1 MCLGLGRWTSEGDLK
16 KSINFNKIVRDVKYD
31 EVSKQFTVRVKDGI
45 KNEID
50 PSEKFDYVLVA
61 SGHYSVP
68 HVPEF
73 PGIDRFPGRV
83 MHAHDFR
90 DASEFA
96 GQRLLLVGASYSAED
111 IALQVIKVYFKT
123 LMNLTI
129 TKSIMVYNFEAFSAT
144 VLF

>member
-1 MCLGLGRWTSEGDLK
+1 MRKW
-16 KSINFNKIVRDVKYD
+16 INFNKIVRDVKYD
-31 EVSKQFTVRVKDGI
+31 EVSKQFTVRVKDGV

-50 PSEKFDYVLVA
+50 PAEKFDYVLVA

-68 HVPEF
+68 NVPEF

-90 DASEFA
+90 DASEFV

-111 IALQVIKVYFKT
+111 IALQCIKVYS
-123 LMNLTI
+123 NLFQEQKYCPNYSFLKKI
-129 TKSIMVYNFEAFSAT
+129 QNSS
-144 VLF
+144 LF

>member
-1 MCLGLGRWTSEGDLK
+1 MFPFNALINIFTILGRWTSEGDLK

-31 EVSKQFTVRVKDGI
+31 ETSKQFTVRVKDGI

-50 PSEKFDYVLVA
+50 PDEKFDYVLVA

-68 HVPEF
+68 NVPEF

-90 DASEFA
+90 DASEFK

-111 IALQVIKVYFKT
+111 IALQCIKVNIIAHK
-123 LMNLTI
+123 L
-129 TKSIMVYNFEAFSAT
+129 
-144 VLF
+144 

>member
-1 MCLGLGRWTSEGDLK
+1 MIGRWTSEGDLRK
-16 KSINFNKIVRDVKYD
+16 YINFNKIVRDIKYD

-50 PSEKFDYVLVA
+50 PAEKFDYVLVA

-111 IALQVIKVYFKT
+111 IALQCIKVYLYPT
-123 LMNLTI
+123 HII
-129 TKSIMVYNFEAFSAT
+129 TNNS
-144 VLF
+144 